1 MTRGE
6 TRERLGWGMAGPVI
20 GLGPCLPQPPLCS
33 LGRFNQKRGPR
44 PGPAL
49 VRAHDEYGDTED
61 RESLSNLQAPATPP
75 RDVERPL
82 EDRRRPARRSEKAQN
97 DAHRREVIL
106 N

>member
-1 MTRGE
+1 
-6 TRERLGWGMAGPVI
+6 MAGPVI
-20 GLGPCLPQPPLCS
+20 GLGPCLPQPLLCS

-49 VRAHDEYGDTED
+49 VRARDEYGDTKD
-61 RESLSNLQAPATPP
+61 RESLSNLQAPATLP

-82 EDRRRPARRSEKAQN
+82 EVRRRTARRCEKTQN
-97 DAHRREVIL
+97 DAHRRNCIL